1 MRALLI
7 DKGTSGTSGTVTSVD
22 DAKLPDRA
30 VTVRVSHSTLNY
42 KDGLAILGKGP
53 VVRNFPMVAGIDLVG
68 TVETSSDPRWSA
80 GDAVLVNGFG
90 LGELHWGGLAEK
102 ARVDGDWLTA
112 LPAGL
117 SPARAAAIGT
127 AGYTAMLCV
136 MGLERVGMTPA
147 RGEAIVTGASGGV
160 GGIAIQLLANLGYKV
175 VASTGR
181 MEEAAYLEQL
191 GAAEVIDRKALS
203 EPNPRPL
210 QKARYAAA
218 IDSVGSHTLANVCAQ
233 MLDDG
238 VVTACGLAQGADLP
252 ATVIPFILR
261 GVVLVGI
268 HSVYR
273 SAADRATAWRRLA
286 TELDLAKLDLMTRTV
301 ALDDAVA
308 AAGDLLA
315 GKVRGRIVVAI

>member
-7 DKGTSGTSGTVTSVD
+7 EKGSPGTVTTVD
-22 DAKLPDRA
+22 DARLPDRA

-42 KDGLAILGKGP
+42 KDGLAITGSGP

-68 TVETSSDPRWSA
+68 TVETSSDPRWKP
-80 GDAVLVNGFG
+80 GDAVLVNGYG
-90 LGELHWGGLAEK
+90 LGELHWGGLAER
-102 ARVDGDWLTA
+102 ARVDAAWLTA

-136 MGLERVGMTPA
+136 MGLERLGVTPA
-147 RGEAIVTGASGGV
+147 RGEVIVTGASGGV
-160 GGIAIQLLANLGYKV
+160 GGIAIQLLANLGYRV

-181 MEEAAYLEQL
+181 MEETAYLSQL
-191 GAAEVIDRKALS
+191 GAAEVIDRKALA

-218 IDSVGSHTLANVCAQ
+218 VDSVGSHTLANVCAQ

-252 ATVIPFILR
+252 ASVIPFILR

-273 SAADRATAWRRLA
+273 SSADRETAWQRLA
-286 TELDLAKLDLMTRTV
+286 SGLDLAKLDLMTRTV
-301 ALDDAVA
+301 PLDEAVTA
-308 AAGDLLA
+308 ASDLLA
-315 GKVRGRIVVAI
+315 GRVRGRLVVTI

>member
-7 DKGTSGTSGTVTSVD
+7 EKGQAGTVTTVEDSQ
-22 DAKLPDRA
+22 LPERA

-42 KDGLAILGKGP
+42 KDGLAISGKGP
-53 VVRNFPMVAGIDLVG
+53 VVRSFPMVAGIDLVG
-68 TVETSSDPRWSA
+68 TVETSSDPRWKA

-90 LGELHWGGLAEK
+90 IGELHWGGLAEK
-102 ARVDGDWLTA
+102 ARVDADWLTA

-117 SPARAAAIGT
+117 SPQRAAAIGT

-136 MGLERVGMTPA
+136 MGLERAGMTPA
-147 RGEAIVTGASGGV
+147 RGEVIVTGANGGV
-160 GGIAIQLLANLGYKV
+160 GGVAIQLLAKLGYKV

-181 MEEAAYLEQL
+181 LEEAEYLKQL
-191 GAAEVIDRKALS
+191 GASEVIDRKTLS

-218 IDSVGSHTLANVCAQ
+218 VDSVGSHTLANVCAQ

-238 VVTACGLAQGADLP
+238 VVTACGLAQGMDFP
-252 ATVIPFILR
+252 ATVAPFILR
-261 GVVLVGI
+261 GVVLVGV

-273 SAADRATAWRRLA
+273 SASDRIEAYRRLA
-286 TELDLAKLDLMTRTV
+286 ELDLEKLDLMTRVIT
-301 ALDDAVA
+301 LDEAPA
-308 AAGDLLA
+308 AAAELIA
-315 GKVRGRIVVAI
+315 GKVRGRLVVTI

>member
-7 DKGTSGTSGTVTSVD
+7 EKGAPGTVTTVEDSR
-22 DAKLPDRA
+22 LPERA

-42 KDGLAILGKGP
+42 KDALAVTGTGP

-68 TVETSSDPRWSA
+68 TVETSSDPRWKA

-90 LGELHWGGLAEK
+90 LGELHWGGLAERT
-102 ARVDGDWLTA
+102 RVDAAWLTA
-112 LPAGL
+112 RPAGL
-117 SPARAAAIGT
+117 SPAHAAAIGT

-136 MGLERVGMTPA
+136 MGLERLGMTPA
-147 RGEAIVTGASGGV
+147 RGEVIVTGASGGV
-160 GGIAIQLLANLGYKV
+160 GGIAIQLLANLGYRV
-175 VASTGR
+175 IASTGR
-181 MEEAAYLEQL
+181 MQEANYLAQL
-191 GAAEVIDRKALS
+191 GAAEVIDRKSLA
-203 EPNPRPL
+203 EPSSRPL

-218 IDSVGSHTLANVCAQ
+218 VDSVGSHTLANVCAQ

-252 ATVIPFILR
+252 ATVLPFILR

-273 SAADRATAWRRLA
+273 SSVDRETAWQRLA
-286 TELDLAKLDLMTRTV
+286 SGLDLSKLDLMTRTV
-301 ALDDAVA
+301 PLDEAVT

-315 GKVRGRIVVAI
+315 GKVRGRLVVTI